1 MGSTCPKDTNRWACL
16 ERILSWMLHHCRH
29 LLVWIAE
36 KNPASAPDD
45 RWWVMAAAVQP
56 LLELVNVT
64 LVILKSPNLT
74 LSQQKIEIENLSIH
88 LMLSIDIALMDS
100 NTEFEDLL
108 SLQYVTLEQSWVK
121 IDNVDRKS
129 VV

>member
-1 MGSTCPKDTNRWACL
+1 
-16 ERILSWMLHHCRH
+16 MLHHCRC

-36 KNPASAPDD
+36 KNPTSAPDD

-64 LVILKSPNLT
+64 LVILQSPNLILT
-74 LSQQKIEIENLSIH
+74 QQKTEIENLSIH
-88 LMLSIDIALMDS
+88 LMLSMDIELMDS

-108 SLQYVTLEQSWVK
+108 PSQYVILE
-121 IDNVDRKS
+121 
-129 VV
+129 